1 MRALTFIFCLGLVQ
15 PAWALAPSDSGL
27 HHDAVAEDA
36 APDDAAVDAA
46 IDDAAT
52 DDAAADDA
60 ATTGDPAPPI
70 NLRRPDASD
79 EQPVIRILPPSP
91 SSSPPAARPHLGA
104 RDGGVAPL
112 STGRLPRHAAPRA
125 ADAGAPTQTWVKGL
139 AAGDDPEAVTEDVG
153 CSATRASRASLPLMS
168 VLGVVLVLVRRRGM
182 FAR

>member
-1 MRALTFIFCLGLVQ
+1 MRALTWLLCLGLVQ

-27 HHDAVAEDA
+27 HDDAEAEDAVA
-36 APDDAAVDAA
+36 DDAAV
-46 IDDAAT
+46 

-60 ATTGDPAPPI
+60 AAVGDPAPPI

-112 STGRLPRHAAPRA
+112 STSRPPRHVVPKAT
-125 ADAGAPTQTWVKGL
+125 DAGAPTQAWVKGL
-139 AAGDDPEAVTEDVG
+139 AAADDTDAGAEDVG
-153 CSATRASRASLPLMS
+153 CSATRASSASLPLMS
-168 VLGVVLVLVRRRGM
+168 VLGVVLVLVRRRKLAAG
-182 FAR
+182 